1 MRASTMFALIVA
13 VLVGLG
19 AAVAAKATGVF
30 DRAEPKKEPPPI
42 MVLAAA
48 NNIFEGSMIQPV
60 DVRLRPASAQEAEQ
74 LRRGEL
80 LPPMVQAAVKRF
92 VKMSIPADAP
102 IRKEYLDDLAAPTEL
117 RARVA
122 PGMRAVNLAIPKHH
136 AAGGLINVGDWV
148 DIQLMAAIETPA
160 VPLPGGAAAAGSTTA
175 QAAIITRAA
184 RVIAKRNSL
193 WPVSTPL
200 GPDCPVNFTLETNPY
215 RAALIEFAKDKGTI
229 VLMPVGDADK
239 RVLEARRN
247 DLMNQT
253 ATNPNPIV
261 PISFNMADSNEYRE
275 EDKRVGNFL
284 NGNYVISEGDLVRIF
299 QLKYVPPTPPTPEHK
314 MEKVVGISTAGYAR
328 GTGSRIGATDT
339 VEDGTT
345 YALPRRSGPSAA
357 SAGGISA
364 SGISSSPFRFKPPE
378 APASCTSCQA
388 GRGKCGQK

>member
-30 DRAEPKKEPPPI
+30 NRAEPKKEPPPI

-48 NNIFEGSMIQPV
+48 SNIFEGNMIQTA
-60 DVRLRPASAQEAEQ
+60 DVRLRPASLQEVEQ

-80 LPPMVQAAVKRF
+80 LPAMPQAAAKRF
-92 VKMSIPADAP
+92 AKMSIPADAAM
-102 IRKEYLDDLAAPTEL
+102 RKDYLEDLVAPGEL
-117 RARVA
+117 RTRVA

-148 DIQLMAAIETPA
+148 DIQLMAAIEAPA
-160 VPLPGGAAAAGSTTA
+160 VPLPGGAAAAGGTTA

-193 WPVSTPL
+193 WPVQTPL

-215 RAALIEFAKDKGTI
+215 RAALIEFAKDKGTL
-229 VLMPVGDADK
+229 VLLPVGDTDK
-239 RVLEARRN
+239 RGLEARRN
-247 DLMNQT
+247 DMMNQSV
-253 ATNPNPIV
+253 NPNAV
-261 PISFNMADSNEYRE
+261 MNVSYNMAESKEYRE
-275 EDKRVGNFL
+275 EDNRVGDFL

-299 QLKYVPPTPPTPEHK
+299 QLKYVPPTPPSPIAK
-314 MEKVVGISTAGYAR
+314 IEKVVGINTVGYSKGGGSQPSYAEEGNAGA
-328 GTGSRIGATDT
+328 IAQ
-339 VEDGTT
+339 
-345 YALPRRSGPSAA
+345 RSGPSV
-357 SAGGISA
+357 GGYTVGGNA
-364 SGISSSPFRFKPPE
+364 SSPFRFRPPE
-378 APASCTSCQA
+378 APAGCNSCQT

>member
-30 DRAEPKKEPPPI
+30 NRAEPKKEPPPI

-48 NNIFEGSMIQPV
+48 SNIFEGNMIQTA
-60 DVRLRPASAQEAEQ
+60 DVRVRPASLQEVEQ

-80 LPPMVQAAVKRF
+80 LPAMPQAVVKRF
-92 VKMSIPADAP
+92 AKMSIPADAA
-102 IRKEYLDDLAAPTEL
+102 IRKDYLEDLIAPGEL
-117 RARVA
+117 RTRVA

-148 DIQLMAAIETPA
+148 DIQLMAAIEAPA
-160 VPLPGGAAAAGSTTA
+160 VPLPGGAAAAGGTTA

-193 WPVSTPL
+193 WPVQTPL

-215 RAALIEFAKDKGTI
+215 RAALIEFAKDKGTL
-229 VLMPVGDADK
+229 VLLPVGDTDK
-239 RVLEARRN
+239 RVLEARRS
-247 DLMNQT
+247 DLMNQS
-253 ATNPNPIV
+253 TNPNPV
-261 PISFNMADSNEYRE
+261 MNVSYNMAESNEYRE

-299 QLKYVPPTPPTPEHK
+299 QLKYVPPTPPSPVAK
-314 MEKVVGISTAGYAR
+314 IEKVVGINTAGYSK
-328 GTGSRIGATDT
+328 GGIGASNNSI
-339 VEDGTT
+339 EEGN
-345 YALPRRSGPSAA
+345 AGAIAQRSGPSVG
-357 SAGGISA
+357 SYTVGGNQ
-364 SGISSSPFRFKPPE
+364 SSPFRFRPPE
-378 APASCTSCQA
+378 APASCNTCQT

>member
-19 AAVAAKATGVF
+19 AAVAAKASGVF
-30 DRAEPKKEPPPI
+30 NRTEAKKEPPPI

-48 NNIFEGSMIQPV
+48 NNIFEGNMIQQA
-60 DVRLRPASAQEAEQ
+60 DVRVRPATFQEAEQ
-74 LRRGEL
+74 LKRGEL
-80 LPPMVQAAVKRF
+80 LPPMVQAAMKRF
-92 VKMSIPADAP
+92 TKMSIPADSA
-102 IRKEYLDDLAAPTEL
+102 IRKDYLDDLAAPTDL

-160 VPLPGGAAAAGSTTA
+160 VPLPGGAAAAGGTTA

-215 RAALIEFAKDKGTI
+215 RAALIEFAKDKGTL
-229 VLMPVGDADK
+229 VLLPVGDGDK

-247 DLMNQT
+247 DLMQSSNPASIQT
-253 ATNPNPIV
+253 ASYNI
-261 PISFNMADSNEYRE
+261 ADSNEYRE

-284 NGNYVISEGDLVRIF
+284 NGNYVINEGDLVRIF
-299 QLKYVPPTPPTPEHK
+299 QLKYVPPTPPTPERR
-314 MEKVVGISTAGYAR
+314 MEKVIGISTAGYTRPGNRA
-328 GTGSRIGATDT
+328 
-339 VEDGTT
+339 
-345 YALPRRSGPSAA
+345 YASDPAEEGNAVAIAQRSGPSVG
-357 SAGGISA
+357 AGGGYTIGGNSA
-364 SGISSSPFRFKPPE
+364 SPFRFKPPE
-378 APASCTSCQA
+378 ASANCNSCQS

>member
-30 DRAEPKKEPPPI
+30 NRAEPKKEPPPI

-48 NNIFEGSMIQPV
+48 SNIFEGNMIQTA
-60 DVRLRPASAQEAEQ
+60 DVRLRPASLQEVEQ

-80 LPPMVQAAVKRF
+80 LPAMPQAAAKRF
-92 VKMSIPADAP
+92 AKMSIPADAAM
-102 IRKEYLDDLAAPTEL
+102 RKDYLEDLVAPGEL
-117 RARVA
+117 RTRVA

-148 DIQLMAAIETPA
+148 DIQLMAAIEAPA
-160 VPLPGGAAAAGSTTA
+160 VPLPGGAAAAGGTTA

-193 WPVSTPL
+193 WPVQTPL

-215 RAALIEFAKDKGTI
+215 RAALIEFAKDKGTL
-229 VLMPVGDADK
+229 VLLPVGDTDK
-239 RVLEARRN
+239 RGLEARRN
-247 DLMNQT
+247 DMMNQSV
-253 ATNPNPIV
+253 NPNAV
-261 PISFNMADSNEYRE
+261 MNVSYNMAESKEYRE
-275 EDKRVGNFL
+275 EDNRVGDFL

-299 QLKYVPPTPPTPEHK
+299 QLKYVPPTPPSPISK
-314 MEKVVGISTAGYAR
+314 IEKVVGINTVGYSK
-328 GTGSRIGATDT
+328 GGGSQP
-339 VEDGTT
+339 T
-345 YALPRRSGPSAA
+345 YAEEGNAGAIAQRSGPSV
-357 SAGGISA
+357 GGYTVGGNA
-364 SGISSSPFRFKPPE
+364 SSPFRFRPPE
-378 APASCTSCQA
+378 APAGCNSCQT

>member
-1 MRASTMFALIVA
+1 
-13 VLVGLG
+13 
-19 AAVAAKATGVF
+19 VF
-30 DRAEPKKEPPPI
+30 NRTEARKEAPPI

-48 NNIFEGSMIQPV
+48 SNIFEGNMIQQA
-60 DVRLRPASAQEAEQ
+60 DVRVRPATLQEVEQ
-74 LRRGEL
+74 LKRGEL
-80 LPPMVQAAVKRF
+80 LPPMVQAAMKRF
-92 VKMSIPADAP
+92 AKLSIPADSA
-102 IRKEYLDDLAAPTEL
+102 IRKDYLEDLAAPTDL

-160 VPLPGGAAAAGSTTA
+160 VPLPGGAAAAGGTTA

-215 RAALIEFAKDKGTI
+215 RAALIEFAKDKGTL
-229 VLMPVGDADK
+229 VLLPVGDGDK

-247 DLMNQT
+247 DLMQSTNPAAIQT
-253 ATNPNPIV
+253 ASYNL
-261 PISFNMADSNEYRE
+261 ADSNEYRE

-284 NGNYVISEGDLVRIF
+284 NGNYVINEGDLVRIF
-299 QLKYVPPTPPTPEHK
+299 QLKYVPPTPPTPERR
-314 MEKVVGISTAGYAR
+314 MEKVVGISTAGYTR
-328 GTGSRIGATDT
+328 GVNRANASDPAEEGNAVAIAQ
-339 VEDGTT
+339 
-345 YALPRRSGPSAA
+345 RSGPSVGGGGGYTIGGN
-357 SAGGISA
+357 SA
-364 SGISSSPFRFKPPE
+364 SPFRFKPPE
-378 APASCTSCQA
+378 ASANCNSCQS

>member
-30 DRAEPKKEPPPI
+30 SKAEPKKEPPPI

-60 DVRLRPASAQEAEQ
+60 DVRVRPATSQEAEQ

-80 LPPMVQAAVKRF
+80 LPAMVQAATKRF
-92 VKMSIPADAP
+92 AKMSIPTDAP
-102 IRKEYLDDLAAPTEL
+102 IRKEYLEDLAAPTEL

-193 WPVSTPL
+193 WPVNTPL

-239 RVLEARRN
+239 RALEARRN
-247 DLMNQT
+247 ENMSQPVSL
-253 ATNPNPIV
+253 NPVMPASYNI
-261 PISFNMADSNEYRE
+261 AESNEYRE
-275 EDKRVGNFL
+275 EDKRVNNFL

-299 QLKYVPPTPPTPEHK
+299 QLKYVPPTPAKPENK
-314 MEKVVGISTAGYAR
+314 LEKVVGISTAGYVR
-328 GTGSRIGATDT
+328 TRNGGATDA
-339 VEDGTT
+339 VDEGHSG
-345 YALPRRSGPSAA
+345 AIARRAGPSSA
-357 SAGGISA
+357 SAGGYSVA
-364 SGISSSPFRFKPPE
+364 GNGSSPFRFKPPE
-378 APASCTSCQA
+378 APASCTSCQT

>member
-30 DRAEPKKEPPPI
+30 NRAEPKKEPPPI

-48 NNIFEGSMIQPV
+48 SNIFEGNMIQTA
-60 DVRLRPASAQEAEQ
+60 DVRLRPASLQEVEQ

-80 LPPMVQAAVKRF
+80 LPAMPQAAAKRF
-92 VKMSIPADAP
+92 AKMSIPADAAM
-102 IRKEYLDDLAAPTEL
+102 RKDYLEDLVAPGEL
-117 RARVA
+117 RTRVA

-148 DIQLMAAIETPA
+148 DIQLMAAIEAPA
-160 VPLPGGAAAAGSTTA
+160 VPLPGGAAAAGGTTA

-193 WPVSTPL
+193 WPVQTPL

-215 RAALIEFAKDKGTI
+215 RAALIEFAKDKGTL
-229 VLMPVGDADK
+229 VLLPVGDTDK

-247 DLMNQT
+247 DMMNQSV
-253 ATNPNPIV
+253 NPNAV
-261 PISFNMADSNEYRE
+261 MNVSYNMAESKEYRE
-275 EDKRVGNFL
+275 EDNRVGDFL
-284 NGNYVISEGDLVRIF
+284 NGNYVINEGDLVRIF
-299 QLKYVPPTPPTPEHK
+299 QLKYVPPTPPSPISK
-314 MEKVVGISTAGYAR
+314 IEKVVGINTVGYSK
-328 GTGSRIGATDT
+328 GGGSQP
-339 VEDGTT
+339 T
-345 YALPRRSGPSAA
+345 YAEEGNAGAIAQRSGPSV
-357 SAGGISA
+357 GGYTVGGNA
-364 SGISSSPFRFKPPE
+364 SSPFRFRPPE
-378 APASCTSCQA
+378 APAGCNSCQT